1 MKRTATLL
9 ATAMFLLT
17 ALTAVAQQPEPRR
30 PRAPMLTNE
39 DVTSSAAAPTA
50 PEEVITPTKTGATTI
65 RNPRGLLESSLLK
78 MSDVSSM
85 RTRIQTS
92 LPTGPREVVIESIKP
107 NRTHVISSEGEMII
121 IDRNYYLKSNGTWQL
136 TTLPAAGSQRDAGFD
151 FRTFVKQMIGKAG
164 VRITGQVVGEH
175 TLDGVEAF
183 AYEFEVTDGSE
194 SGRLQ
199 LSVGKKDG
207 YMRRMSLS
215 GDGVV
220 MKISFSKINEQLSIE
235 APM

>member
-1 MKRTATLL
+1 
-9 ATAMFLLT
+9 
-17 ALTAVAQQPEPRR
+17 
-30 PRAPMLTNE
+30 
-39 DVTSSAAAPTA
+39 
-50 PEEVITPTKTGATTI
+50 
-65 RNPRGLLESSLLK
+65 
-78 MSDVSSM
+78 
-85 RTRIQTS
+85 
-92 LPTGPREVVIESIKP
+92 
-107 NRTHVISSEGEMII
+107 
-121 IDRNYYLKSNGTWQL
+121 
-136 TTLPAAGSQRDAGFD
+136 
-151 FRTFVKQMIGKAG
+151 MIGKAG

-215 GDGVV
+215 GDGIV